1 MSIIL
6 KNKGL
11 LKCENYDINECIKS
25 LPIINNRIVLKEN
38 FKTDYRKSI
47 FLCYDKNFDKN
58 IVVKFLLKDNIKSE
72 QLEIYNYLIK
82 NKNDNICDILEI
94 GEIDQ
99 FYLIFMNYYNGINL
113 KEYIENNKFNKNIF
127 YKICDGIKFLHE
139 NNILHG
145 DLKSSNIIINNLEIK
160 IIDFDNSKI
169 IKKEYKY
176 DKNIVG
182 TFPFISREVIKFN
195 RYYLKSDIWQLG
207 ALLIC
212 LIEKINLD
220 INYDVKS
227 KNDITEQNYKII
239 KNINLDK
246 LINTDKNLVNVIK
259 FMLVVNVA
267 ERYNINEIIN
277 KVKKLEY

>member
-195 RYYLKSDIWQLG
+195 RYYLG
-207 ALLIC
+207 H
-212 LIEKINLD
+212 N
-220 INYDVKS
+220 
-227 KNDITEQNYKII
+227 
-239 KNINLDK
+239 
-246 LINTDKNLVNVIK
+246 
-259 FMLVVNVA
+259 
-267 ERYNINEIIN
+267 
-277 KVKKLEY
+277 

>member
-11 LKCENYDINECIKS
+11 LKCENYDINECIKF

>member
-277 KVKKLEY
+277 KVKK

>member
-6 KNKGL
+6 KNKGF
-11 LKCENYDINECIKS
+11 LKCENYNINECIKF
-25 LPIINNRIVLKEN
+25 LPIINNRIELKEN
-38 FKTDYRKSI
+38 LKTDYKKSI
-47 FLCYDKNFDKN
+47 FLCYDKNFEKD
-58 IVVKFLLKDNIKSE
+58 IVIKFLLKDNIKSE

-82 NKNDNICDILEI
+82 NKNDNICNILEI

-113 KEYIENNKFNKNIF
+113 KEYIEKEKFNKTIF
-127 YKICDGIKFLHE
+127 FKICDGIEFLHK

-145 DLKSSNIIINNLEIK
+145 DLKSSNIIIKDSKIK
-160 IIDFDNSKI
+160 IIDFDSSKI

-176 DKNIVG
+176 DKNIIG
-182 TFPFISREVIKFN
+182 TFPFIPREIIKFN

-207 ALLIC
+207 ALLII

-239 KNINLDK
+239 KNIDLDK
-246 LINTDKNLVNVIK
+246 LINIDKDLINIIKSMLIVNVS
-259 FMLVVNVA
+259 
-267 ERYNINEIIN
+267 ERNNINEII
-277 KVKKLEY
+277 KKINRIC